1 MNDATISIILAAV
14 GFGLVV
20 LFMAW
25 MIIGGVKEM
34 RILDHHA
41 RGLVG
46 VQEWKASKAELDA
59 ETLPALGVAIVQLGA
74 VFAVGAMLFG
84 ERLQLPHNFVLA
96 MELSSPVG
104 CVVFG
109 LTLLIGRT
117 MRKRAAAMR
126 RRDRESLAS

>member
-14 GFGLVV
+14 GFGLVL

-25 MIIGGVKEM
+25 MIVGGRKDM
-34 RILDHHA
+34 RNADYHM
-41 RGLVG
+41 RCLVG
-46 VQEWKASKAELDA
+46 DKEWKVSKAELNA
-59 ETLPALGVAIVQLGA
+59 ETMPAMGVAIVQLGA
-74 VFAVGAMLFG
+74 VFAIGAMLFG
-84 ERLQLPHNFVLA
+84 ERLQLPHSLVLA

-109 LTLLIGRT
+109 LTLLIGRS

-126 RRDRESLAS
+126 RRDRESLAR